1 VPFVLLIKKKKLNQ
15 LRSFYE
21 HLSNNK
27 KIVALT
33 ALIAVTSVN
42 ASEHTGGGKD
52 SGAYL
57 GGWGIFAGWTSHT
70 PVIGVTYGIAHGW
83 EILGKVGYDK
93 GKVDVLKNTVT
104 ELALGVKMDVMPIN
118 MQSNAYL
125 VGEVIY
131 EYDKLTGVPDLDY
144 IKENLWGVAL
154 GLGGEYR
161 FTGKQGFQGFYVD
174 VEVGLKY
181 LSGTEK
187 EKHYVPKPY
196 IHKTDFSSFGTW
208 TAVLAGYRF

>member
-1 VPFVLLIKKKKLNQ
+1 MNTYQKT
-15 LRSFYE
+15 
-21 HLSNNK
+21 K

-42 ASEHTGGGKD
+42 ASDNTGGGKD

-57 GGWGIFAGWTSHT
+57 GGWGIFAGWTWHT
-70 PVIGVTYGIAHGW
+70 PVIGVTYEIAHGW
-83 EILGKVGYDK
+83 EILGKVAYDER
-93 GKVDVLKNTVT
+93 KVAGVKNTFA

-131 EYDKLTGVPDLDY
+131 EYDKDTGIKDY
-144 IKENLWGVAL
+144 DYKKENLWGVAL

-174 VEVGLKY
+174 VEVGLAY
-181 LSGTEK
+181 LAGTEK
-187 EKHYVPKPY
+187 DK
-196 IHKTDFSSFGTW
+196 HKTGEASKHDISNFGTW